1 MRGITSRQRKRG
13 GARRLLKGLL
23 PLKPTSL
30 LQMTIICTLRI
41 TYLDAQKVKGKN
53 PYPHKF
59 SITMT
64 IVEALAM
71 ESIRLQA
78 TPDAVFST
86 AVTALKPED
95 PFDPNRV
102 KCVVDNKAMQE
113 VCFSK

>member
-1 MRGITSRQRKRG
+1 MSGRTSRQSKRG

-30 LQMTIICTLRI
+30 LQMTIICTLQ
-41 TYLDAQKVKGKN
+41 YMAHKVKGKN

-71 ESIRLQA
+71 ESIRFLQG
-78 TPDAVFST
+78 V
-86 AVTALKPED
+86 
-95 PFDPNRV
+95 
-102 KCVVDNKAMQE
+102 
-113 VCFSK
+113 